1 MDAETGSRAL
11 SAADDL
17 AELLRLASSAA
28 ERLSQEVYGP
38 SFDHAELIAH
48 ELRRLRRSVEKL
60 HADVTAF
67 DSREEGA
74 TVERGHPLR
83 RASDRGARA

>member
-1 MDAETGSRAL
+1 MDAEAGSRAL

-28 ERLSQEVYGP
+28 ERLSHAVYGP
-38 SFDHAELIAH
+38 SFDHSELIAH

-60 HADVTAF
+60 HDDVATFVA
-67 DSREEGA
+67 REEGA
-74 TVERGHPLR
+74 TVQRGHPLR